1 MADDLLSNN
10 TNLSDSLHEMIQT
23 TQSIQEEAVNT
34 TNQQEEL
41 NSMSFALDAMFNV
54 DEHNGSNN
62 DASQH
67 NDKHKNNNGF
77 SNGGNA

>member
-34 TNQQEEL
+34 TNQQDEL
-41 NSMSFALDAMFNV
+41 DSMSFALDSMFNV

-62 DASQH
+62 DAQH

-77 SNGGNA
+77 SNGSGNV